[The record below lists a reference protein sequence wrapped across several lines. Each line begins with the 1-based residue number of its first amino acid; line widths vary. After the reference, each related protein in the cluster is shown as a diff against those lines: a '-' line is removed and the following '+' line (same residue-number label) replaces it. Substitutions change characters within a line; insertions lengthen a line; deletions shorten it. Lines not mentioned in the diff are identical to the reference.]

1 MGSHKSFWKFS
12 KLHRSSPSSALPA
25 SSSTTAAGEMPV
37 EFLCPISRSLMSD
50 PVIIPPSGHTFER
63 SCIQACA
70 DLAFSPPGLAVDLGP
85 SPLVLIPNV
94 ALRSAILR
102 WCERS
107 GIPPPIP
114 IPLDAAR
121 SLVRGLMPPSFDP
134 PPATPPLALDEAEE
148 VEKGEAFGAREGTYA
163 YGGTERARG
172 ERGEV
177 FRGAAS
183 ADSYGRYD
191 GKGEGL
197 QASSA
202 FTDEKDGIFRSRS
215 TRSNQNLREATSPN
229 TPPAFSVRTRK
240 QASSSPLSTSSA
252 YSYPTSSSNSSF
264 HEVFVEEASK
274 EPPPPPQVNDPTA
287 SDLAPSPT
295 AEIDVSEEEVVIKLM
310 SKDMF
315 LQESAVVLLRQ
326 ATRES
331 LDSRIALCTP
341 RLLVALRPMLLTHST
356 AIQIDATAALVNLSL
371 EPANRVRIVKSGTVL
386 PLVEVLEG
394 GHPEARDHAAGALF
408 SLALEDENRA
418 AIGVL
423 GAIPPLLNL
432 FSMPSPDG
440 ARARRDAGMALYYLS
455 LASANRSKIAR
466 APGAVRALLSVAS
479 EEETPPSQGP
489 SLVRLAMMVVCN
501 LASSNEGRAAL
512 MDGGAVSR
520 VVSLMSSPSA
530 AVEEYCVSALYGMS
544 RGSLRFRGLARSAGA
559 ERVLMR
565 VAEGSGG
572 GGDMRQTMAKKTL
585 RALRGENDDE
595 AASRPP
601 MGFLTDDDGSV
612 VSEGMM
618 SIRRRPNQYGN
629 PARLKTAEF

>member
-1 MGSHKSFWKFS
+1 MGSHKSFWNFS
-12 KLHRSSPSSALPA
+12 ILHRRSPSSALPP
-25 SSSTTAAGEMPV
+25 SSSTTAAAEMPV
-37 EFLCPISRSLMSD
+37 EFLCPISRSLMAD
-50 PVIIPPSGHTFER
+50 PVIVAPSGHTFER

-70 DLAFSPPGLAVDLGP
+70 DFAFSPPGLAVDLGP
-85 SPLVLIPNV
+85 SALVLIPNV
-94 ALRSAILR
+94 ALKSAILR

-163 YGGTERARG
+163 YGGTERARA

-177 FRGAAS
+177 FRGAAV
-183 ADSYGRYD
+183 ADSDGRYD
-191 GKGEGL
+191 GKGDAL
-197 QASSA
+197 VASSA
-202 FTDEKDGIFRSRS
+202 FSDDKDGIFRS
-215 TRSNQNLREATSPN
+215 RSNQNLREATSAN

-252 YSYPTSSSNSSF
+252 NSYPTSSSNSSF

-287 SDLAPSPT
+287 SDLVPSPT
-295 AEIDVSEEEVVIKLM
+295 AEIDLSEEEVAIKLM
-310 SKDMF
+310 SNDMF
-315 LQESAVVLLRQ
+315 EQESAVVLLRQ

-331 LDSRIALCTP
+331 LDSRITLCTP
-341 RLLVALRPMLLTHST
+341 RLLAALRPMILTHGT

-423 GAIPPLLNL
+423 GAILPLLNL

-479 EEETPPSQGP
+479 EKEETPPSQGP

-501 LASSNEGRAAL
+501 LASSTEGRAAL
-512 MDGGAVSR
+512 MDGGAVAR

-585 RALRGENDDE
+585 RALRGEDDNE
-595 AASRPP
+595 AAAPPP
-601 MGFLTDDDGSV
+601 MGFPADDDGSV

-618 SIRRRPNQYGN
+618 SIRRRTNQYGN